1 LLGAG
6 SSASTHVKDTAIEVA
21 SVDGIKFGTARHTD
35 DREAQRK
42 HRAARTTSTSP
53 GPGNPRPSGPS
64 KGDAWDDSTSFDMGG
79 ENVGDERLDDSQ
91 INSVLGRGA
100 APLAGCL
107 RAEAERGGARKAD
120 IDFIVLGSGKVSQT
134 RVNGETGSALASCV
148 RSAMAGLAFPSF
160 NGPRTKASF
169 SMSL

>member
-1 LLGAG
+1 
-6 SSASTHVKDTAIEVA
+6 VKDTAIEVA
-21 SVDGIKFGTARHTD
+21 SVDGIKFGSARHTD
-35 DREAQRK
+35 DRDAQRK
-42 HRAARTTSTSP
+42 HRAARASST
-53 GPGNPRPSGPS
+53 GPSVPRGGPS

-91 INSVLGRGA
+91 INAVLGRGA

-107 RAEAERGGARKAD
+107 RAESERGGAKKAD
-120 IDFIVLGSGKVSQT
+120 IEFIVLGSGKVSQT